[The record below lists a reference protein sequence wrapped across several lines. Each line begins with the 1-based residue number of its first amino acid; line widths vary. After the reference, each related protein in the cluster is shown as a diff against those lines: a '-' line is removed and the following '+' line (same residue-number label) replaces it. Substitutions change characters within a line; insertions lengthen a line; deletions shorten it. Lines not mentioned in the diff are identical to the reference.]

1 MIPNLHPDH
10 PKAIYREIA
19 NDASV
24 TPPRPYVMP
33 PSETGDYMVPEE
45 EQFWNACV
53 GAAFLFVVFLIAI
66 AAKGLA

>member
-19 NDASV
+19 NDAA
-24 TPPRPYVMP
+24 PAPRPYVLP
-33 PSETGDYMVPEE
+33 PSETSAPMVQDE
-45 EQFWNACV
+45 EQFWTACV
-53 GAAFLFVVFLIAI
+53 GAAFLVVVVLIVY